1 MKKKFHL
8 ARVAMMTLLVLL
20 ITMAQTS
27 RAVTPDDPNG
37 VLTARPPHTDG
48 SSATSP
54 KNPARCGVF
63 LFALFR
69 KKSFFYNI
77 CNIL

>member
-37 VLTARPPHTDG
+37 VLTARPPLPLKTPLDAGFFFLRYSVKNHFFTTF
-48 SSATSP
+48 AT
-54 KNPARCGVF
+54 
-63 LFALFR
+63 
-69 KKSFFYNI
+69 
-77 CNIL
+77 